1 MRAIG
6 NLLALGALIGIV
18 LGILLITYLAL
29 DAILYALK
37 ISAIFLASVGVLV
50 LAYFGAMSYYRERNQ
65 SNRVIDGSL
74 PMQHHKL
81 PTGDYLHV
89 DLNKLPGAA
98 YIVGPSIGY
107 KEIPSS
113 VAPEIQLLLNQA
125 VQYTR
130 SLAAIS
136 PGDEALIRTN
146 GTIQQPKLLASITK
160 MLPQT
165 PKLVGPPAPALPELP
180 PPAAV
185 PMAQPLSLTDA
196 LGNSTGNRW
205 IVGQSDNGDAV
216 AFEPSSHAHA
226 AIVGA
231 TGTGKTTSVGFSL
244 ALAAL
249 RAGWHVAIL
258 DPDGGANWQPFAAH
272 SEWHETDRSAFPGQ
286 IEAIH
291 NMYERREN
299 TGNPRP
305 VLIVLEEYG
314 DLIRQL
320 RTASRTDADAVDG
333 MLDSILQRGR
343 KRRIHVAMIDQY
355 PEHWS
360 QAIIGGT
367 KFRAVFQMGPNQGAK
382 MEEYKAARLPDVG
395 RFLVRGV
402 EYSSF
407 DASAQVHAILRQLPA
422 PSSAKR
428 IINGTINRSPA
439 RSFARSVTVLS
450 PVDTPPA
457 TPPNALPADRSEE
470 TRLAILA
477 HLDANPTATQADVRN
492 ALNTS
497 KGYTHQ
503 VWHEWHTAR
512 SARPALQSN
521 VFGKALTVLDATN
534 PADAADIKSIQNE
547 IANGNFTVKGK

>member
-6 NLLALGALIGIV
+6 NLLALGVLIGIG
-18 LGILLITYLAL
+18 LGIPLAVYLAL
-29 DAILYALK
+29 DAILYGIKVILWFVAG
-37 ISAIFLASVGVLV
+37 VGLLV
-50 LAYFGAMSYYRERNQ
+50 LAYFAAMNYYRERNQ
-65 SNRVIDGSL
+65 ANRVIDGSL
-74 PMQHHKL
+74 PIQRHRL
-81 PTGDYLHV
+81 PTGDWLYV
-89 DLNKLPGAA
+89 DMNKLPGAA
-98 YIVGPSIGY
+98 YVVGPSVGY

-113 VAPEIQLLLNQA
+113 VNEQMQLLINQG
-125 VQYTR
+125 VQDTR

-146 GTIQQPKLLASITK
+146 GTIQQPRLPANITK
-160 MLPQT
+160 MLFQP
-165 PKLVGPPAPALPELP
+165 PKPAIAPAQLPP
-180 PPAAV
+180 PPAA
-185 PMAQPLSLTDA
+185 PMAPLLTLTDA

-272 SEWHETDRSAFPGQ
+272 AEWHETDRSAFPGQ